1 LPGEE
6 TKVKI
11 VKVNKRF
18 GYGKLLDIIQPSEE
32 RVHPPCDVFYKCG
45 GCQLQHMSYV
55 MQLDMKQNQVKNVMR
70 KIAHIDENIVH
81 PVLGMKDPWRY
92 RNKIQIPVGEKDGK
106 LITGFYQ
113 PRSHRII
120 DDMDTCV
127 IQNELGDRMVEAVRS
142 IATRLEIEAY

>member
-1 LPGEE
+1 MAKQKAPVRKNEVVTMTIEDLTHEGNGVGKVDGYPVFIPNALPGEE

-81 PVLGMKDPWRY
+81 PVLGMKDP
-92 RNKIQIPVGEKDGK
+92 
-106 LITGFYQ
+106 
-113 PRSHRII
+113 
-120 DDMDTCV
+120 
-127 IQNELGDRMVEAVRS
+127 
-142 IATRLEIEAY
+142 